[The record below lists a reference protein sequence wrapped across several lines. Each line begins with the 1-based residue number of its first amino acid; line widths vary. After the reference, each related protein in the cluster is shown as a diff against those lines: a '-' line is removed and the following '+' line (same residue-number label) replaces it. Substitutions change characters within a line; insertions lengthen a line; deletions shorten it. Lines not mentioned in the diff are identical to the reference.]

1 MIKELLKKLI
11 FREKSSSKTYIQ
23 FLRKKGV
30 KIGDGCTIF
39 YPRGTNI
46 DYQNPQ
52 MLTIGNYVRIA
63 DGVRI
68 LTHDYSLSVLA
79 HVKGD
84 IVGSV
89 KPVTIQ
95 DNVFIGMNAIILA
108 GVTIGKNV
116 IIGAGSI
123 VTRDCEDDA
132 VYAGNP
138 ARKICTLEELYNK
151 RKDKEIEDAKRVAIQ
166 YYNRTGL
173 IPDETILREYLMMFS
188 NRKEEIPVELKKLML
203 DTGEYEKT
211 KDFFDNTTPQ
221 FKDLD
226 DFLRS
231 CKIDKKTENR

>member
-1 MIKELLKKLI
+1 M
-11 FREKSSSKTYIQ
+11 
-23 FLRKKGV
+23 
-30 KIGDGCTIF
+30 
-39 YPRGTNI
+39 
-46 DYQNPQ
+46 
-52 MLTIGNYVRIA
+52 
-63 DGVRI
+63 
-68 LTHDYSLSVLA
+68 
-79 HVKGD
+79 
-84 IVGSV
+84 
-89 KPVTIQ
+89 
-95 DNVFIGMNAIILA
+95 
-108 GVTIGKNV
+108 
-116 IIGAGSI
+116 
-123 VTRDCEDDA
+123 
-132 VYAGNP
+132 
-138 ARKICTLEELYNK
+138 YNK

>member
-1 MIKELLKKLI
+1 MIKDTLKKLI
-11 FREKSSSKTYIQ
+11 FREKSDSNAYIH

-30 KIGDGCTIF
+30 KIGEGCTIF

-108 GVTIGKNV
+108 GVTVGRNV

-123 VTRDCEDDA
+123 VTKDCEDNS

-151 RKDKEIEDAKRVAIQ
+151 RKKKEIEDAKRVAIQ
-166 YYNRTGL
+166 YYDRVGL
-173 IPDETILREYLMMFS
+173 LPDEAVLREYLMLFS
-188 NRKEEIPVELKKLML
+188 DRKMKIPNELDKLML
-203 DTGEYEKT
+203 DTGEYKKT
-211 KDFFDNTTPQ
+211 KKFFYNVTPQ
-221 FKDLD
+221 FENLD

-231 CKIDKKTENR
+231 CNINIETENR